1 MKQQLI
7 LEKIKKSSPSEQS
20 MDAEN
25 FAPSFCLPPK
35 KLSNQ
40 NQAQQ
45 QLVQQSQDDLHA
57 KNSNEKHESNW
68 PTAGSIVK
76 VRLDTETVMTGIVT
90 NDGAIADALRAT
102 GFIGVQTS
110 DGQLIEVPYP
120 DKNVFVKQMVRKV
133 DVDKLL
139 SSSSASSSLT
149 ASEVADVKL
158 KVNFSSSIIENAN
171 GIESTS
177 KMRIY
182 GDEEAMSLSSWPT
195 DVNSSHWNE
204 RGRTL
209 IGKRLSKKTGPL
221 SAGALDSDDDKCT
234 DGGNKRKNYDDN
246 SDNDHDNDDDDDD
259 DDVQWVG
266 GHETLTQKKKKKTH
280 TAGEESEE
288 SDEEEIHWQTPAD
301 SAEIDIE
308 VCRIVF
314 QLHLENTKLF
324 RAVKYGGTSYDS

>member
-1 MKQQLI
+1 
-7 LEKIKKSSPSEQS
+7 

-35 KLSNQ
+35 KLLNQ

-45 QLVQQSQDDLHA
+45 QLVQQSQDDLHT

-139 SSSSASSSLT
+139 SSSSASS

-182 GDEEAMSLSSWPT
+182 GDEEHDSFFSGRKMAVLKLLH
-195 DVNSSHWNE
+195 NLEILHW
-204 RGRTL
+204 
-209 IGKRLSKKTGPL
+209 S
-221 SAGALDSDDDKCT
+221 
-234 DGGNKRKNYDDN
+234 
-246 SDNDHDNDDDDDD
+246 
-259 DDVQWVG
+259 
-266 GHETLTQKKKKKTH
+266 TQYF
-280 TAGEESEE
+280 
-288 SDEEEIHWQTPAD
+288 
-301 SAEIDIE
+301 
-308 VCRIVF
+308 CM
-314 QLHLENTKLF
+314 L
-324 RAVKYGGTSYDS
+324 